1 LGAIVGA
8 NPTTDDLAER
18 MRLIIDSVRDYAIFM
33 LDAGGHITTWSAGAE
48 LTKGYK
54 AADIIGKSL
63 EVFYT
68 PEDRAR
74 GLPRQLL
81 AAAARDG
88 RVESEGWRVR
98 KDGTRFW
105 ADVIITAIRNDEGQL
120 VGFAKVTRDL
130 TEKRLA
136 DDERLK
142 LARAEEA
149 VRLRDEFLSI
159 ASHELK
165 TPLTAL
171 MIQLHMLRE
180 TGAALDAKTLKKVE
194 RAARS
199 TDQLNRLID
208 ALLDVSRLATGRL
221 SLDRRRLDLA
231 ESLHQLVDTLQGA
244 AAKAGSQLT
253 FESDGPVVGCWDQ
266 MRVQQVV
273 TNLISNSLKYGAGKP
288 IVVSLIQLGGE
299 AVIQVRDYGPGIRD
313 DDMPRIFDRFERAA
327 PSRHYGGLGLG
338 LYISRQI
345 ATAHGGS
352 ISAQNDPD
360 DGGAR
365 FTIRLPLELPPSRPA
380 GVPLH

>member
-1 LGAIVGA
+1 VGA

-33 LDAGGHITTWSAGAE
+33 LDTEGRVTTWSAGAE

-54 AADIIGKSL
+54 AAEIIGKSL

-74 GLPRQLL
+74 GLARQLL
-81 AAAARDG
+81 AAAVRDG

-105 ADVIITAIRNDEGQL
+105 ADVIITALRNDDGKL
-120 VGFAKVTRDL
+120 IGFAKVTRDL
-130 TEKRLA
+130 TERRLA

-180 TGAALDAKTLKKVE
+180 AGGGALDPKTAKKIE

-199 TDQLNRLID
+199 TDQLNRLIE

-221 SLDRRRLDLA
+221 TLDRRRLDLS
-231 ESLHQLVDTLQGA
+231 ESLHQLVDTLQA
-244 AAKAGSQLT
+244 SAAKAGSHLT

-273 TNLISNSLKYGAGKP
+273 TNLVSNALKYGAGKP
-288 IVVSLIQLGGE
+288 IVVSLVQQGGE
-299 AVIQVRDYGPGIRD
+299 AVIQVRDHGPGIRD
-313 DDMPRIFDRFERAA
+313 DDMPRIFDRFERAGS
-327 PSRHYGGLGLG
+327 SRHYGGLGLG

-352 ISAQNDPD
+352 ISAQNDAD

-365 FTIRLPLELPPSRPA
+365 FTVRLPLELPTSRPA